1 MLAKVLLNMS
11 VKAKICGIRTLD
23 ALKACTDNGAD
34 FIGFVFYPSSPRY
47 IAPEAA
53 YDLTRQTPAGT
64 RNVGLF
70 VDPSDAELEHATSNA
85 MLDMIQ
91 LHGDESR
98 QRVAEIKAKTLMPV
112 IKAIGMG
119 EAEDIE
125 TARRYQDVTD
135 WLLLDHKPVGS
146 DKGGTGQSFDWS
158 LLKSVTFTK
167 PWMLSGGLT
176 AENIAQALY
185 HAAPQALDTS
195 SGVESTRGIKD
206 TAKIKAFLDTAK
218 AV

>member
-1 MLAKVLLNMS
+1 MTS
-11 VKAKICGIRTLD
+11 
-23 ALKACTDNGAD
+23 
-34 FIGFVFYPSSPRY
+34 
-47 IAPEAA
+47 
-53 YDLTRQTPAGT
+53 RQTPLARAMLACSST
-64 RNVGLF
+64 QAMR
-70 VDPSDAELEHATSNA
+70 SSEHATSNA

-195 SGVESTRGIKD
+195 SGVEHLRH
-206 TAKIKAFLDTAK
+206 
-218 AV
+218 